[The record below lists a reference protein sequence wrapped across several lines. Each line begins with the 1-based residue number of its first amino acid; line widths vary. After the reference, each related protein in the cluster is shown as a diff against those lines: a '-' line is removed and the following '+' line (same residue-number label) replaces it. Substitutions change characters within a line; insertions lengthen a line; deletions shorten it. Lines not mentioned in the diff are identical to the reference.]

1 MRREAL
7 RRQALRAAGL
17 ELELP
22 SELIDADAPVGRP
35 HIAQAVFV
43 HPANADRL
51 AAEGLTTHSEV
62 LEAYL
67 LPGTP
72 GYSSRL
78 GPTIEETVT
87 LIHAAGGLAVWAHPF
102 WDVHDPD
109 DVTETIAR
117 FAGLGFDGVEVFYV
131 AHTPDQTR
139 IAYDAARAHGLLT
152 TGSADFHGPY
162 HPNFNRFRA
171 FDLYGEEPN
180 LGPIGEVG

>member
-1 MRREAL
+1 MIA
-7 RRQALRAAGL
+7 ALRAAGL

-22 SELIDADAPVGRP
+22 SEVIDADAPVGRP

-43 HPANADRL
+43 HPANAERL
-51 AAEGLTTHSEV
+51 QAEGLTTHSEV

-78 GPTIEETVT
+78 GPTIEQTVA

-102 WDVHDPD
+102 WDVKDPG

-131 AHTPDQTR
+131 AHTAEQTR
-139 IAYDAARAHGLLT
+139 IAYDAARANGLLT
-152 TGSADFHGPY
+152 TGSADFHGPA
-162 HPNFNRFRA
+162 HPQFHSFRA
-171 FDLYGEEPN
+171 FDLCGLEPD
-180 LGPIGEVG
+180 LGPLVT